1 MAYGQKFYLFKH
13 KNDISENSNFVHFWS
28 NNYRGTIVDFY
39 DFKNQVSKD
48 PKKWWKEQV
57 ITEFNTFDELLS
69 FYHPDYEWVELTDE
83 EQIRFEKRNY
93 ETFSV
98 DFSASDVL
106 SKDTIFV
113 KLIDTEAPNFPFY
126 YYAEDITESSNQSSP
141 ICKYRVIL
149 RLDERATYDFNFHKW
164 LDEYNK
170 TFPFL
175 EKTHDRFKYEDTIGY
190 YLDYNTDTYLNIF
203 KNNWNGTELLKSPND
218 EILSYEK
225 LLYINSDYS
234 LPYNDWINNVY
245 NNWTKTPFAAFFSAG
260 ELPQGSENQLI
271 QSDLSDINWS
281 NKYISLLD
289 NMNDDNYNS
298 NGVYRWIITK
308 TGDNVHSSTSGEKK
322 GSIFTNKRFNVSKKF
337 SQDIEDV
344 LSIDENELFVDAD
357 KVIQGFHNGESWEI
371 NITKSFTLKN
381 QLTVEDLANGIIIH
395 TNNRI
400 FKENIANFNIYSKHG
415 EETHTI
421 KVADN
426 ILNQFMK
433 FNMINIFSYLASIK
447 LFGVD
452 PYMILDHNGNDY
464 SNWAATFEWRD
475 FVPYIFTV
483 NIFSIISSLIN
494 NLAGTS
500 SNFVTPSTK
509 FEKIEE
515 NKEYILNGKGLNYQW
530 DDNILPDVGRWVNN
544 PGLKQILYVKFDG
557 DQCIF
562 GIKITGAK
570 MSHRNPEDEI
580 FLKNLVKL
588 TFDNI
593 KITLNNPI
601 DTKNKNLELTGEE
614 LCLIPVLKEDQLGIN
629 SYGLTDTSLSK
640 TIFFLNN
647 ADSITFSDNNIIG
660 SLINDIPPLL
670 LSIASKKNK
679 NYHPYALSF
688 TNIISNDSYTNDGN
702 TTKSPFDLHAISV
715 GRKDVSTTSPY
726 REYNM
731 PVIFT
736 DTSYIPIT
744 IARSPIINDPNF
756 DDTKCIG
763 GNYFFKKF
771 FDLMTNEELTRENT
785 MEAEPALYNPNIFK
799 WIYLTDGS
807 HNLTLTADMVNLNQL
822 YNGWEVN
829 LNCALSNH
837 TYFKLDLG
845 NLKNQNFKFTKT
857 FCELSSVDTRSFP
870 YSTSAYNQW
879 LSQNQVS
886 YASAKALLDNS
897 LRYNLLAG
905 GLNMITAPID
915 MAGQGAIE
923 LGPIGAVAGAVAG
936 VGAGLGG
943 MVSRLIQNTKAIQNF
958 NTEWQGRFIN
968 MKRSPAIW
976 DGNGFSDGSIN
987 YAIWS
992 AADNSEYNLGRTYS
1006 LPQILLEQGWYD
1018 VKFRGYPVNKPLP
1031 YGEYDNR
1038 RVFNFFSINTDVNRV
1053 ELVNYLREKMSEV
1066 MPLFNLETHIN
1077 NFLDSLKNGVRLWKR
1092 KYDKDKIDQYVKE
1105 NIENDWVPPFNIIK
1119 GDEVATIDY
1128 SDTRD
1133 MNYNLVPENLTKDDY
1148 PISFIAPNDVGH
1160 LIGLGLWLA
1169 PIEVVDEYTIK
1180 QTYTSTSQLIA
1191 TITYEDLRVANKEE
1205 FFERFGVINFNLFGT
1220 TMSIDAEQHS
1230 IMNNTSKAQINLS
1243 QIDPSVDELSV
1254 DINILDYNKDIDSEL
1269 NVDSTKK
1276 LTGWLYNPV

>member
-1 MAYGQKFYLFKH
+1 MNESNGQKIYLFTLS
-13 KNDISENSNFVHFWS
+13 DEATTDSNFVHFWS
-28 NNYRGTIVDFY
+28 NIGDDFY
-39 DFKNQVSKD
+39 DYKNQLSENPDIWWQKQIITKYD
-48 PKKWWKEQV
+48 KFEDLLNFYYPDYIWKEL
-57 ITEFNTFDELLS
+57 N
-69 FYHPDYEWVELTDE
+69 
-83 EQIRFEKRNY
+83 IRIEKRNFD
-93 ETFSV
+93 TFNLDLSADDIPNKNSV
-98 DFSASDVL
+98 FL
-106 SKDTIFV
+106 KI
-113 KLIDTEAPNFPFY
+113 IDDRCPNFPIY
-126 YYAEDITESSNQSSP
+126 YYSVDITENTNQSNEIS
-141 ICKYRVIL
+141 KYRVVL
-149 RLDERATYDFNFHKW
+149 KLDLKATFYYNFHKW

-175 EKTHDRFKYEDTIGY
+175 EKTHDRFKFEEARGY

-245 NNWTKTPFAAFFSAG
+245 NNWTKTPFAGFFSAG

-271 QSDLSDINWS
+271 QSDLSDVNWS

-344 LSIDENELFVDAD
+344 LSIDENEVFVDAD
-357 KVIQGFHNGESWEI
+357 KVIQGTHNGESWEI
-371 NITKSFTLKN
+371 NITKIFTLKN
-381 QLTVEDLANGIIIH
+381 QLTVEDLADGIIIN

-400 FKENIANFNIYSKHG
+400 FKEDTARFHIYSKRG
-415 EETHTI
+415 DEIHTV
-421 KVADN
+421 KVADA
-426 ILNQFMK
+426 ILNDWMK
-433 FNMINIFSYLASIK
+433 FSMFLVVPVFTSIK

-452 PYMILDHNGNDY
+452 PYMMLNHNGSDY
-464 SNWAATFEWRD
+464 SNFILPAFLPSI
-475 FVPYIFTV
+475 PYLFILYG
-483 NIFSIISSLIN
+483 SIIASLIN
-494 NLAGTS
+494 NLVNRYT
-500 SNFVTPSTK
+500 SNFVTTSTK

-515 NKEYILNGKGLNYQW
+515 GKEYILNSKGLNYQW
-530 DDNILPDVGRWVNN
+530 NDNILPDVGRWANF
-544 PGLKQILYVKFDG
+544 PGLQEVLYVKFVDNK
-557 DQCIF
+557 CIF
-562 GIKITGAK
+562 GIRITGAK
-570 MSHRNPEDEI
+570 MSHGIDGNPNGEI
-580 FLKNLVKL
+580 FLKNLIRL
-588 TFDNI
+588 TFDSV
-593 KITLNNPI
+593 KITLNNAI

-679 NYHPYALSF
+679 NYHPYTLSF
-688 TNIISNDSYTNDGN
+688 TNIISNDSYSITKDGKTF

-715 GRKDVSTTSPY
+715 GRKDMQTTNPY

-744 IARSPIINDPNF
+744 IARSPIINDPSF

-785 MEAEPALYNPNIFK
+785 MEAEPSLYNPNIFK
-799 WIYLTDGS
+799 WIYLTDAS
-807 HNLTLTADMVNLNQL
+807 HNLALTADMVNLNQL

-870 YSTSAYNQW
+870 YSTSAYNNW
-879 LSQNQVS
+879 LSTNQSS
-886 YASAKALLDNS
+886 YASAKAILDNN

-923 LGPIGAVAGAVAG
+923 LGPIGAVAGAAAG

-943 MVSRLIQNTKAIQNF
+943 MASRLMQNTKAIQNF
-958 NTEWQGRFIN
+958 NTEWEGRFTN
-968 MKRSPAIW
+968 FKRSPASW

-992 AADNSEYNLGRTYS
+992 SADNSEYNLGRTYI
-1006 LPQILLEQGWYD
+1006 LPNILLEQGWYD

-1031 YGEYDNR
+1031 YSEYDNR
-1038 RVFNFFSINTDVNRV
+1038 RVFNFFSINTNTNRV
-1053 ELVNYLREKMSEV
+1053 ELTNYLREKMSELT
-1066 MPLFNLETHIN
+1066 PLFNLETYIDS
-1077 NFLDSLKNGVRLWKR
+1077 FLNSLSKGVRLWKR

-1119 GDEVATIDY
+1119 GDEVVTIDY

-1133 MNYNLVPENLTKDDY
+1133 MNYNLVPEDLTKDNY

-1160 LIGLGLWLA
+1160 LIGIGLWLA
-1169 PIEVVDEYTIK
+1169 PIEPVDEYTVK

-1220 TMSIDAEQHS
+1220 IMSIDTEQHS

-1243 QIDPSVDELSV
+1243 EIDPSVDELSV

-1269 NVDSTKK
+1269 NVDSTEK

>member
-1 MAYGQKFYLFKH
+1 MNENNGQKIYLFTLS
-13 KNDISENSNFVHFWS
+13 DETTTDDNFVHFW
-28 NNYRGTIVDFY
+28 NNPGEDFY
-39 DFKNQVSKD
+39 DYKNQLSENPDIWWEKQIITKYD
-48 PKKWWKEQV
+48 NFEELLNFYYPNYIWKE
-57 ITEFNTFDELLS
+57 LS
-69 FYHPDYEWVELTDE
+69 VR
-83 EQIRFEKRNY
+83 IEKRNFD
-93 ETFSV
+93 TFYLDLSADDISNKNSV
-98 DFSASDVL
+98 FL
-106 SKDTIFV
+106 KI
-113 KLIDTEAPNFPFY
+113 IDDRCPNFPIY
-126 YYAEDITESSNQSSP
+126 YYSVDISENTNQSNEIS
-141 ICKYRVIL
+141 KYRVVL
-149 RLDERATYDFNFHKW
+149 KLDLKATFYYNFHKW

-170 TFPFL
+170 TFPFF
-175 EKTHDRFKYEDTIGY
+175 EKTHDRFKYENTRGY
-190 YLDYNTDTYLNIF
+190 HLDYNTDTYLNVF
-203 KNNWNGTELLKSPND
+203 KSNWNGVELLKSPND

-245 NNWTKTPFAAFFSAG
+245 NNWTKTPFAGFFSAG

-271 QSDLSDINWS
+271 QSDLSDVNWS

-298 NGVYRWIITK
+298 NGVYRWIVTK

-322 GSIFTNKRFNVSKKF
+322 GSIFTNKQFNISKKF
-337 SQDIEDV
+337 SQNIENV
-344 LSIDENELFVDAD
+344 LSIDENELFLDTD
-357 KVIQGFHNGESWEI
+357 QPILGTHNGESWEI
-371 NITKSFTLKN
+371 NMTKSFTLSN
-381 QLTVEDLANGIIIH
+381 GLNVSDLADGIVIH

-400 FKENIANFNIYSKHG
+400 FKENIAYFNIYSKHG
-415 EETHTI
+415 DETHTV

-433 FNMINIFSYLASIK
+433 FNMLNIFSYFGSIK
-447 LFGVD
+447 LFGVN

-464 SNWAATFEWRD
+464 SNWVATFEWKD
-475 FVPYIFTV
+475 FVPYIFGV
-483 NIFSIISSLIN
+483 RIFSIISSLIN
-494 NLAGTS
+494 NLAGTA

-515 NKEYILNGKGLNYQW
+515 GKEYILNGKGLNYQW
-530 DDNILPDVGRWVNN
+530 DDNVFPDVGRWVNN
-544 PGLKQILYVKFDG
+544 PGLKQVLYVKFVD

-562 GIKITGAK
+562 GIRITGAK
-570 MSHRNPEDEI
+570 MSHRNPGDEI

-588 TFDNI
+588 TFDSI

-614 LCLIPVLKEDQLGIN
+614 LCLIPVLKEDQLGVN

-640 TIFFLNN
+640 TIFFLHN
-647 ADSITFSDNNIIG
+647 ADSITLSDNNIIG
-660 SLINDIPPLL
+660 SLIDDIPPLL

-688 TNIISNDSYTNDGN
+688 TNIISNDSYTKDDN
-702 TTKSPFDLHAISV
+702 TIKSPFDLQAISV
-715 GRKDVSTTSPY
+715 GRKDIATTSPY

-744 IARSPIINDPNF
+744 IARSPIINDESF

-807 HNLTLTADMVNLNQL
+807 HNLTLTADMVDLNQL

-870 YSTSAYNQW
+870 YSTSAYNNW
-879 LSQNQVS
+879 LSQNQS
-886 YASAKALLDNS
+886 TYASAKALLDNS

-936 VGAGLGG
+936 AGSALGG
-943 MVSRLIQNTKAIQNF
+943 MASRLMQNTKSIQDF
-958 NTEWQGRFIN
+958 NTRWEGRFIN
-968 MKRSPAIW
+968 MKRSPASW

-992 AADNSEYNLGRTYS
+992 AADNSEYNLGRTYV

-1018 VKFRGYPVNKPLP
+1018 IKFRGYPVNKPLS
-1031 YGEYDNR
+1031 YSEYDNR
-1038 RVFNFFSINTDVNRV
+1038 RVYNFFSINTNTNRV
-1053 ELVNYLREKMSEV
+1053 ELTNYLREKMSELA
-1066 MPLFNLETHIN
+1066 PLFNLETYIDS
-1077 NFLDSLKNGVRLWKR
+1077 FLNSLSKGIRLWKR

-1105 NIENDWVPPFNIIK
+1105 NIENNWVPPFNIIK
-1119 GDEVATIDY
+1119 GDEVITIDY
-1128 SDTRD
+1128 SDIKN
-1133 MNYNLVPENLTKDDY
+1133 MHYNLVPESLVEDDY
-1148 PISFIAPNDVGH
+1148 DTDFISQNDVGH
-1160 LIGLGLWLA
+1160 LIGLDVWLA
-1169 PIEVVDEYTIK
+1169 PIEVVDEYTVK

-1191 TITYEDLRVANKEE
+1191 TITYEDLHVANKEE

-1220 TMSIDAEQHS
+1220 IMSIDAEQHS
-1230 IMNNTSKAQINLS
+1230 IMNNTSKAQI
-1243 QIDPSVDELSV
+1243 DPSVSELNV

-1269 NVDSTKK
+1269 DVDSTEK
-1276 LTGWLYNPV
+1276 LTGWLYNPA